1 MEKIRHALSNYQPQ
15 QLAQQEDKQA
25 SVALLL
31 RPGEQGVEM
40 LFMQRARHP
49 RDPWSGNL
57 SFPGGGI
64 EPSDAGPLA
73 AAIRETEEEVGLY
86 LSEEQL
92 IGQLDD
98 RHGSRVPI
106 QVSCYVFI
114 VDTSQKIC
122 SNEEVARSFWFPIT
136 ELQQRQRHG
145 MHQVDW
151 HGKILEVPAI
161 SISTDLPIL
170 WGLTYR
176 FVRQFLHLIG
186 TPLDISQVEQIS
198 QPPT

>member
-15 QLAQQEDKQA
+15 QLVRDKDKGA
-25 SVALLL
+25 AVALLL
-31 RPGEQGVEM
+31 RSGDSGVEV

-49 RDPWSGNL
+49 HDPWSGNL

-64 EPSDAGPLA
+64 EASDAGPLA

-86 LSEEQL
+86 LSEDQL

-98 RHGSRVPI
+98 LHGSRIPI

-114 VDTSQKIC
+114 IDHSQQIC
-122 SNEEVARSFWFPIT
+122 SNEEVERSFWFPIK

-145 MHQVDW
+145 IHQVDW
-151 HGKILEVPAI
+151 HGNVLDVPAI
-161 SISTDLPIL
+161 SISADLPIL

-176 FVRQFLHLIG
+176 FVRQFLQLIG
-186 TPLDISQVEQIS
+186 TPLDIN
-198 QPPT
+198 